1 MIDNPRRI
9 SMDRKTIFSKV
20 AALAAETLEID
31 ESAITEATRFED
43 LGADSFDLLELVT
56 TMEDEFE
63 LTFDDESL
71 EAIATVRDAVEAIA
85 NAQ

>member
-1 MIDNPRRI
+1 
-9 SMDRKTIFSKV
+9 MDRNEILERV
-20 AALAAETLEID
+20 IEIVNETLDIDEGIEID
-31 ESAITEATRFED
+31 ESTDFKS

>member
-1 MIDNPRRI
+1 
-9 SMDRKTIFSKV
+9 MDRNEILERV
-20 AALAAETLEID
+20 VEIVNETLDIDEGIEID
-31 ESAITEATRFED
+31 ESTDFKS

>member
-1 MIDNPRRI
+1 
-9 SMDRKTIFSKV
+9 MDRNAILERV
-20 AALAAETLEID
+20 IEIVNETLD
-31 ESAITEATRFED
+31 LNED
-43 LGADSFDLLELVT
+43 TVIEEDTNFKNLGADSFDLLELVT
-56 TMEDEFE
+56 SMEDEFD

>member
-1 MIDNPRRI
+1 
-9 SMDRKTIFSKV
+9 MDRNAILERV
-20 AALAAETLEID
+20 IEIVLGTLEIGEDIEVD
-31 ESAITEATRFED
+31 EDTSFKS

-56 TMEDEFE
+56 SLEDEFD

-71 EAIATVRDAVEAIA
+71 EEIATVRDAVDAIE

>member
-1 MIDNPRRI
+1 
-9 SMDRKTIFSKV
+9 MDRNEILERV
-20 AALAAETLEID
+20 VEIVNETLDIDEGIEID
-31 ESAITEATRFED
+31 ESTDFKS

-71 EAIATVRDAVEAIA
+71 EAIATVRDAVDAIA

>member
-1 MIDNPRRI
+1 
-9 SMDRKTIFSKV
+9 MDRNEILERV
-20 AALAAETLEID
+20 VEIVNETLDIDEGIEID
-31 ESAITEATRFED
+31 ESTDFKS

-71 EAIATVRDAVEAIA
+71 EAIATERDAVEAIA